1 MLYHLNELR
10 RKHSANTTIYYAHSS
25 LRKYYNFLR
34 SFLTTQILQ
43 FYHHSYFVIA
53 LLTP

>member
-1 MLYHLNELR
+1 MLYHLKSFELR
-10 RKHSANTTIYYAHSS
+10 STELHRKHYAHC
-25 LRKYYNFLR
+25 YNLLR
-34 SFLTTQILQ
+34 SFLTPQILQ